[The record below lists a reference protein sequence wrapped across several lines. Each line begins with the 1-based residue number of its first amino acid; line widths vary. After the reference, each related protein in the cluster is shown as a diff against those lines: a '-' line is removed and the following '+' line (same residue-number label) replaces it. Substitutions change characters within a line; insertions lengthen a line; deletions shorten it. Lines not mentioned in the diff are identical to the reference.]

1 MSDFREISPAEL
13 TDNPFTLIG
22 QDWLLVTAAAEGR
35 ANTMT
40 ASWGGL
46 GVLWSLPVATIYLR
60 PQRYTKEFVDKSAAF
75 SLSVL
80 DASYRATLSYLGSVS
95 GRDEDK
101 IKKSGLTIAHE
112 GEIPYFKE
120 SRLVLICRKLY
131 RQAMNPENFV
141 VPALINQWYPQE
153 DYHTM
158 YVGAIEKILQRV

>member
-1 MSDFREISPAEL
+1 VAG
-13 TDNPFTLIG
+13 LIVQTVAMTQQQYPG
-22 QDWLLVTAAAEGR
+22 QFSQSARSEGR
-35 ANTMT
+35 
-40 ASWGGL
+40 G
-46 GVLWSLPVATIYLR
+46 
-60 PQRYTKEFVDKSAAF
+60 AA
-75 SLSVL
+75 
-80 DASYRATLSYLGSVS
+80 S

-101 IKKSGLTIAHE
+101 IKKSELTIAHE

-141 VPALINQWYPQE
+141 VPALINQWYSQE